1 MVAAEEA
8 KLKEIQ
14 AESAPKENGNGHVA
28 ETEMKKDDVA
38 MEKLDKVES
47 KKRAREEE
55 EGQGEEPASKKA
67 DIKAEAETKKD
78 DVAAEKLEKVESK
91 KRAREDEDG
100 EGEEPADKKADTKT
114 EAVEA
119 AA

>member
-28 ETEMKKDDVA
+28 ET
-38 MEKLDKVES
+38 
-47 KKRAREEE
+47 
-55 EGQGEEPASKKA
+55 
-67 DIKAEAETKKD
+67 ETKKD

-100 EGEEPADKKADTKT
+100 EGEEPADKKANTKT